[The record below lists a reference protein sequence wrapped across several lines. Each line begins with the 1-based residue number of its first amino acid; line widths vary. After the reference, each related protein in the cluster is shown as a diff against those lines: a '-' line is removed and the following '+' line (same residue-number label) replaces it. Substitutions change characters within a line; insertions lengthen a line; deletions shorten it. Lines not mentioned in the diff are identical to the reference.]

1 MGELLSIT
9 TGKLL
14 ALGLAGGLIA
24 GGAAWAASTG
34 DAAQDAWLASKA
46 YGPQGLTLAQIKLLP
61 DWSGA
66 WALDST
72 SFGATRQASGS
83 TTPNDPNVPDLT
95 PKWSAYRLAN
105 GAANGGQGPAGG
117 VPNNA
122 AKCIPD
128 GMPGIMTTPLDFEYL
143 FTPGRVT
150 IIASNGEVRRVYTDG
165 RGHPDADDAS
175 PKFEGN
181 SIGHW
186 EGKTLVVDTVDIL
199 AKSEVFMGLPET
211 GGAHVNERIT
221 KISPTKLEDKFIV
234 TDPAEFAKPWI
245 YTRTY
250 DHQADITDD
259 ICQENN
265 RDSNGVVDLTPPP

>member
-1 MGELLSIT
+1 MGEFLQTTTRKLLSAALIGT
-9 TGKLL
+9 T
-14 ALGLAGGLIA
+14 IA
-24 GGAAWAASTG
+24 AGAAWAQTD
-34 DAAQDAWLASKA
+34 DAAQNAWLASKA
-46 YGPQGLTLAQIKLLP
+46 SGPQGRTINEIKLLP

-66 WALDST
+66 WALDSA
-72 SFGATRQASGS
+72 SFGATREASGS
-83 TTPNDPNVPDLT
+83 TDLTNPNVPKLT
-95 PKWSAYRLAN
+95 AKWSAYRLAN
-105 GAANGGQGPAGG
+105 GAFNHGQGPVGG

-150 IIASNGEVRRVYTDG
+150 IIASNGEVRRIYTDG
-165 RGHPDADDAS
+165 RSHPTADEAS
-175 PKFEGN
+175 SKFEGN

-186 EGKTLVVDTVDIL
+186 EANSLVVDAVNIL
-199 AKSEVFMGLPET
+199 AKSEVFMGLPEA
-211 GGAHVNERIT
+211 GGAHVYERIT
-221 KISPTKLEDKFIV
+221 NISPTKLEDRFIV

-250 DHQADITDD
+250 DHQADVTVD

>member
-1 MGELLSIT
+1 LGEILDHT
-9 TGKLL
+9 TRKLL
-14 ALGLAGGLIA
+14 AAGVAATLMA
-24 GGAAWAASTG
+24 AAAAWAQTD
-34 DAAQDAWLASKA
+34 DAAENAWLASKPS
-46 YGPQGLTLAQIKLLP
+46 GPQGLTIDQIKQLP

-66 WALDST
+66 WALDNV
-72 SFGATRQASGS
+72 SFGKTREASGS
-83 TTPNDPNVPDLT
+83 TTPNNPNVPDFT
-95 PKWSAYRLAN
+95 PKWAAYRLAN

-165 RGHPDADDAS
+165 RGHPDADDADW
-175 PKFEGN
+175 KFEGN

-186 EGKTLVVDTVDIL
+186 EGNTLVVDTTDIL
-199 AKSEVFMGLPET
+199 AKSEVFMGMPET
-211 GGAHVNERIT
+211 GGAHVFERIT
-221 KISPTKLEDKFIV
+221 KISPSKLQDQFIV
-234 TDPAEFAKPWI
+234 TDPAEFVKPWI

-250 DHQADITDD
+250 DHQDNVTDD